1 MSYITLTRCL
11 VLITSFILLSAC
23 SNSDDPQSSA
33 AQEEKFEM
41 FAVPTKGQDTIAQN
55 LKLVSLTFSKAVE
68 PDSVSTDK
76 IIVTPAVN
84 FELDTSLLV
93 TRRVIFIII
102 SEGLEA
108 NQQYTF
114 DINGIKEL
122 GTTLERDFS
131 WSYSTLNDVDLTAPT
146 MLSTLPADNTGS
158 VSDRTDKIQITFDED
173 INISSNSNFTV
184 LPAIAGTIR
193 INNDTIELTP
203 SSSLNANQNYNVSVT
218 GISDSFGNNADD
230 VAFSFTTGADSTAP
244 TSPSPLTSTLVTDDR
259 VNLSWSA
266 SSDINGFNNY
276 QIFRGTVSQNMVAIS
291 TTTSLTFSDTTVSP
305 LTAYIYQI
313 IARDDAGN
321 ASASNLLNVS
331 TLQMPD
337 NQAPTAVT
345 LTTASAPVSSS
356 PTNSSVALSWNSATD
371 NVAVTGY
378 RVERALSSGP
388 FSTLAANITTT
399 TFTDNSATPS
409 TSYRYQVI
417 AFDGAANES
426 TSNIL
431 SLTTPAFIDGI
442 SPSAPSSL
450 QATNITDA
458 LISLSWNASTDNIAV
473 TGYRVMKAVGSGSL
487 SLLTTSSSLTF
498 TDNAIN
504 PSTNYKYQ
512 IIAVDGAGNT
522 AASTIISVT
531 SLAESDVS
539 APTNPAGL
547 TTSASPT
554 FSNVQLSWN
563 ASTDNV
569 AVTGYKLN
577 RRVSGGTWGTLVNSQ
592 LATTF
597 NDASVSQSTAYQY
610 QVFAFDMAGNQSAST
625 ILDVTTPAE
634 PDSTA
639 PVFSA
644 NLRTT
649 ATPTST
655 SIAVKWNAAS
665 DNVGVTGYRLM
676 KSTNG
681 ATAVSIANATSLS
694 FSDSSVNESSSYRY
708 QVFAYDLAGNET
720 ASNFLNVT
728 TPQLMSAANDTFSTP
743 FETVL
748 NGNLS
753 INDSVSLNSP
763 STWLLVSQAA
773 SGTAA
778 INSNGSFTYTPAT
791 GFSGSV
797 SFTYQMRDSLNNFSN
812 IATATVTVQ
821 AQQAATACG
830 TLYANNGGFNP
841 VTSRTVTS
849 IPNIAKPAKGVHY
862 LDPDYGACVVRV
874 SDHINDSATIAGRI
888 VPDYSR
894 RQVFNA
900 DQSRMLLLA
909 GDGFWHLYDAS
920 TYSHIRR
927 VSLQGDSVEFQW
939 HPTNPNLLYRMAYNG
954 GRQIILHDLTDTSDN
969 TSSVV
974 ADFTN
979 VTSING
985 YPGITNINTIW
996 PNATRFMTGEEGAP
1010 SRDGRYWALMAIDIS
1025 PDGTVV
1031 TTFGMIVYDMVTDT
1045 IVGVY
1050 DYATDGGGIG
1060 GPNNLSMSPSGTHVV
1075 ALWNPPACDGQNGRP
1090 QGRGTLNNPCGTMA
1104 FNKDFTQATGLAFN
1118 GEHGDTATDINGR
1131 DVYVGIEYQSLG
1143 AIEIIDLETGN
1154 LVGNIETN
1162 MWIGGA
1168 VHISGRA
1175 LDKPGWAVISH
1186 YAGSTVNAWYNQEV
1200 FLAKL
1205 DTNPVIVRLA
1215 KHQSNPA
1222 DYWAQPHATISRD
1235 ATKVVWGSNWG
1246 GATLDLDTYM
1256 VTVPV
1261 EALDGL

>member
-1 MSYITLTRCL
+1 MNCMKLARFLILTS
-11 VLITSFILLSAC
+11 VFILLSAC
-23 SNSDDPQSSA
+23 SGSGDSQSSA

-41 FAVPTKGQDTIAQN
+41 IAVPTKGQNAIAQN
-55 LKLVSLTFSKAVE
+55 LKLVSLSFNKAVE
-68 PDSVSTDK
+68 PDSVSTDN
-76 IIVTPAVN
+76 IIITPAVN

-93 TRRVIFIII
+93 TRRVVFIII
-102 SEGLEA
+102 SEGLEP
-108 NQQYTF
+108 NQEYTF
-114 DINGIKEL
+114 DINNIKEL
-122 GTTLERDFS
+122 GKTVESNFS
-131 WSYSTLNDVDLTAPT
+131 WDYSTLDDVDSTAPT
-146 MLSTLPADNTGS
+146 MLSTLPTNNAND
-158 VSDRTDKIQITFDED
+158 VSDRANKIQVTFDED

-184 LPAIAGTIR
+184 SPAVAGAIR
-193 INNDTIELTP
+193 INNNTIELTP
-203 SSSLNANQNYNVSVT
+203 ANALSANQNYTVSLT
-218 GISDSFGNNADD
+218 GISDSFGNDADD
-230 VAFSFTTGADSTAP
+230 VFFTFSTGADSTAP
-244 TSPSPLTSTLVTDDR
+244 TSPSPLTSTLVTDSR

-266 SSDINGFNNY
+266 STDINGFNNY
-276 QIFRGTVSQNMVAIS
+276 QVFRGTVSQNMVAIS
-291 TTTSLTFSDTTVSP
+291 TTSSLTFSDTSVSP
-305 LTAYIYQI
+305 LTAYVYQI

-345 LTTASAPVSSS
+345 LTTASTPVSSS
-356 PTNSSVALSWNSATD
+356 PTSSSVALTWNSASD

-378 RVERALSSGP
+378 RVERALGSGS
-388 FSTLAANITTT
+388 FSTLAANLTSTN
-399 TFTDNSATPS
+399 FTDNSATPS
-409 TSYRYQVI
+409 TAYRYQVI
-417 AFDGAANES
+417 AFDGAGNES

-431 SLTTPAFIDGI
+431 SLTTPAFIDAI

-458 LISLSWNASTDNIAV
+458 LISIRWNASTDNIAV
-473 TGYRVMKAVGSGSL
+473 TGYRVMKALGSGSL
-487 SLLTTSSSLTF
+487 SLLSTTSSLTF
-498 TDNAIN
+498 TDNTIT
-504 PSTNYKYQ
+504 PSTSYRYQ

-522 AASTIISVT
+522 AASSIININ
-531 SLAESDVS
+531 SLAAPDVT
-539 APTNPAGL
+539 APTSPTGL
-547 TTSASPT
+547 STSASPT
-554 FSNVQLSWN
+554 SSNVQLSWN
-563 ASTDNV
+563 ASTDDV
-569 AVTGYKLN
+569 GVTGYKLN
-577 RRVSGGTWGTLVNSQ
+577 RRVSGGSWITLVNSQ

-597 NDASVSQSTAYQY
+597 NDTSVLQSTNYQY
-610 QVFAFDMAGNQSAST
+610 QVFAFDMAGNQSASSV
-625 ILDVTTPAE
+625 LDVATPAE
-634 PDSTA
+634 PDTTA

-644 NLRTT
+644 NLRTS
-649 ATPTST
+649 ATPSST
-655 SIAVKWNAAS
+655 SVAVQWNAAS

-681 ATAVSIANATSLS
+681 ATAVAVANGASLS
-694 FSDSSVNESSSYRY
+694 FTDSGVSESTSYRY

-720 ASNFLNVT
+720 ASNFLDVT
-728 TPQLMSAANDTFSTP
+728 TPQLMNAANDTFSTP
-743 FETVL
+743 FETAL

-753 INDSVSLNSP
+753 INDSVSPNSP
-763 STWLLVSQAA
+763 NTWVLVAQAT
-773 SGTAA
+773 SGTAT

-797 SFTYQMRDSLNNFSN
+797 SFTYQMRDSLSNFSN
-812 IATATVTVQ
+812 TATATITVQ

-849 IPNIAKPAKGVHY
+849 IPNITKPAKGAHY
-862 LDPDYGACVVRV
+862 LDPDYGACIVRV
-874 SDHINDSATIAGRI
+874 SDHNNDSATIANRI

-900 DQSRMLLLA
+900 DQSRMLLLSS
-909 GDGFWHLYDAS
+909 DGFWHLYDAN

-939 HPTNPNLLYRMAYNG
+939 HPTDPNLLYRMAFNG
-954 GRQIILHDLTDTSDN
+954 GRQIILHDLSDTTDN
-969 TSSVV
+969 TSTVV

-979 VTSING
+979 VSSING
-985 YPGITNINTIW
+985 YPGVTNINTIW
-996 PNATRFMTGEEGAP
+996 PNATRFLTGEEGAP
-1010 SRDGRYWALMAIDIS
+1010 SRDGRYWALM
-1025 PDGTVV
+1025 
-1031 TTFGMIVYDMVTDT
+1031 GMSNDFNTQYGIIVYDLQTDS

-1075 ALWNPPACDGQNGRP
+1075 VLWNPPACDGQDGRP
-1090 QGRGTLNNPCGTMA
+1090 VGRGTLNNPCGTMS
-1104 FNKDFTQATGLAFN
+1104 FNKDFTQATGLALN

-1154 LVGNIETN
+1154 LVSNIETN

-1175 LDKPGWAVISH
+1175 LDKPGWVVISH

-1222 DYWAQPHATISRD
+1222 DYWSQPHATISRD
-1235 ATKVVWGSNWG
+1235 ASKVVWGSNWG
-1246 GATLDLDTYM
+1246 GAVLDLDTYM
-1256 VTVPV
+1256 ATVPIEV
-1261 EALDGL
+1261 LDGL